1 MEDKYQLLR
10 RDLPELVSEAG
21 RKGGINPRAQLI
33 IELLEERDQL
43 AAAARV
49 AGRKNKAFKDLP
61 LCSSPLS
68 AEERIRL
75 DENLKSL
82 LGFLGSPGD
91 LGYETQLGRLT
102 IVLGDL
108 RREIWVSAA
117 QQKTE
122 EGA

>member
-10 RDLPELVSEAG
+10 RNMPELIAEAA

-33 IELLEERDQL
+33 IELLQERDQL

-49 AGRKNKAFKDLP
+49 TERQNKAFKDLP

-75 DENLKSL
+75 NENLKPL

-91 LGYETQLGRLT
+91 WGYETRLGRLT

-108 RREIWVSAA
+108 RREIWGSAA
-117 QQKTE
+117 RQETE